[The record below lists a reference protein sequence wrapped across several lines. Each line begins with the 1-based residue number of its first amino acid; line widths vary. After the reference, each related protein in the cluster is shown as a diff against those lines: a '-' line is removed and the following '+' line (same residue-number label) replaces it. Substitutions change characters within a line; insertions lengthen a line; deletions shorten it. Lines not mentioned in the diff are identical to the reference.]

1 MNIRFGLYI
10 IPEKSDFYTIGSH
23 VVGFD
28 IRTQQLT
35 SLPSFIRPSW
45 VASNTQFGFHS
56 TITDAIITEASQL
69 PTIIA
74 TTSNLLS
81 CLKPENRYVLTPERI
96 GFWRSTSNM
105 TAIVMK
111 PNRSVELLHDLL
123 VTTLHP
129 LGKGSDYFT
138 AYTNSPEQFSPNT
151 PSALQKTRQF
161 YSPYI
166 FDEFIPHFTCINS
179 YDGPETGRAE
189 IEQQLQTLF
198 TSVEEMEFHSLA
210 LVVQK
215 EGEPHFHIEREFS
228 LHGE

>member
-10 IPEKSDFYTIGSH
+10 IPKKSNFYTIGSQ

-28 IRTQQLT
+28 IRAQQST
-35 SLPSFIRPSW
+35 IPPSFIQPSW
-45 VASNTQFGFHS
+45 IASNTQFGFHS
-56 TITDAIITEASQL
+56 TITDAIITDESQL
-69 PTIIA
+69 PAII
-74 TTSNLLS
+74 TMTSDLLS
-81 CLKPENRYVLTPERI
+81 CLKPENRYLLTPERI

-105 TAIVMK
+105 AAIVTK

-129 LGKGSDYFT
+129 LGKGSEYFT
-138 AYTNSPEQFSPNT
+138 AYANSPEQFLPNT
-151 PSALQKTRQF
+151 PSARQKTRQF
-161 YSPYI
+161 NSPYI

-179 YDGPETGRAE
+179 YDGPETERAE
-189 IEQQLQTLF
+189 IEQQLQALF
-198 TSVEEMEFHSLA
+198 TGLEEMEFHSLA

-215 EGEPHFHIEREFS
+215 EGEPYFHIEREFS